1 MIRTLKKERD
11 KKMKKT
17 IIIALSLVLVLL
29 AFTSCEE
36 EIHVHTWDEGTVTK
50 AASCTEDGEVV
61 YKCACGEKKTQVI
74 KATGHKLVETI
85 VDSTYLKKGSV
96 TVKCSE
102 CEKYPVSTYTLDR
115 KDATGLGG
123 ELILKVHESSNPE
136 TDPDLYMYMSFAI
149 LPNNEVI
156 SFSTDDPIDI
166 NSDTINL
173 YEYIADY
180 IIKEEIN
187 EEGEVSYSI
196 SLNDMSIP
204 VIEKDGKLTVSY
216 TLPFGEIQKQDIVLT
231 PDFHVHT
238 GKEVILCEDTD
249 TPEQSFGDPCMYFK
263 CETEK
268 CLTIA
273 DKKVSV
279 VANATH
285 DFENW
290 HWDSESR
297 RWTYDPCSI
306 CGVKYNVHAE

>member
-1 MIRTLKKERD
+1 
-11 KKMKKT
+11 MKRT

-102 CEKYPVSTYTLDR
+102 CEEYPVSTYTLDR

-123 ELILKVHESSNPE
+123 ELISTLPKENES
-136 TDPDLYMYMSFAI
+136 DPDEYGYMSFAI
-149 LPNNEVI
+149 LPNNEVVSYFSN
-156 SFSTDDPIDI
+156 SFATTPE
-166 NSDTINL
+166 TL
-173 YEYIADY
+173 YLMENIADY
-180 IIKEEIN
+180 VIKEELN

-196 SLNDMSIP
+196 FIP
-204 VIEKDGKLTVSY
+204 QQDTSYPVSEKDGKITVPYPISE
-216 TLPFGEIQKQDIVLT
+216 TEKIDIELT
-231 PDFHVHT
+231 PDLHVHT
-238 GKEVILCEDTD
+238 GKEVKVCKVTN
-249 TPEQSFGDPCMYFK
+249 TPGQKRGYPCMQFK

-273 DKKVSV
+273 DKEVSV
-279 VANATH
+279 VVITETH
-285 DFENW
+285 DFENR
-290 HWDSESR
+290 HEVEPGK
-297 RWTYDPCSI
+297 WTYDPCSI
-306 CGVKYNVHAE
+306 CGVNYNVPVVTP

>member
-1 MIRTLKKERD
+1 
-11 KKMKKT
+11 MKRT
-17 IIIALSLVLVLL
+17 IIVALSLILVLL

-102 CEKYPVSTYTLDR
+102 CEDYPVSTYTLDR
-115 KDATGLGG
+115 RDATGLGG
-123 ELILKVHESSNPE
+123 ELIITLPKGNAS
-136 TDPDLYMYMSFAI
+136 DPDKYMYMSFAI
-149 LPNNEVI
+149 LPNNEII
-156 SFSTDDPIDI
+156 SFSTDDDDPFAI

-180 IIKEEIN
+180 VIKEEVN

-196 SLNDMSIP
+196 SIYGNSIP
-204 VIEKDGKLTVSY
+204 VSEKDGKITV
-216 TLPFGEIQKQDIVLT
+216 PFQISETEKIDIELT

-238 GKEVILCEDTD
+238 GEEVKVCKVTN
-249 TPEQSFGDPCMYFK
+249 TPGQKRGYPCMQFK

-273 DKKVSV
+273 DKEVSV
-279 VANATH
+279 VVITETH

-290 HWDSESR
+290 HWDDESGTN
-297 RWTYDPCSI
+297 TYDPCSI
-306 CGVKYNVHAE
+306 CGVKYNAPVTP

>member
-1 MIRTLKKERD
+1 
-11 KKMKKT
+11 MKRT

-102 CEKYPVSTYTLDR
+102 CEEYPVSTYTLDR

-123 ELILKVHESSNPE
+123 ELISTLPKENES
-136 TDPDLYMYMSFAI
+136 DPDEYGYMSFAI

-156 SFSTDDPIDI
+156 SYFS
-166 NSDTINL
+166 NSFATTPETL
-173 YEYIADY
+173 YLMENIADY
-180 IIKEEIN
+180 VIKEEVN

-196 SLNDMSIP
+196 AVNGDSIP
-204 VIEKDGKLTVSY
+204 VSEKDGKLTVSY
-216 TLPFGEIQKQDIVLT
+216 PISETEKIDIELT

-238 GKEVILCEDTD
+238 GEEVKVCEDTN
-249 TPEQSFGDPCMYFK
+249 TPGQTYRNPCMQFE
-263 CETEK
+263 CETKK

-273 DKKVSV
+273 DQGVSV
-279 VANATH
+279 VVITKTH
-285 DFENW
+285 DFKNR
-290 HWDSESR
+290 HWDDESKTN
-297 RWTYDPCSI
+297 TYDPCSI
-306 CGVKYNVHAE
+306 CGVKYNVPAE

>member
-1 MIRTLKKERD
+1 
-11 KKMKKT
+11 MKQT

-102 CEKYPVSTYTLDR
+102 CEEYPVSTYTLDR

-123 ELILKVHESSNPE
+123 ELILKVHEGSDPE
-136 TDPDLYMYMSFAI
+136 EDPNDPDLYMYMSFAI
-149 LPNNEVI
+149 LPNNEII
-156 SFSTDDPIDI
+156 SFSTDDDDPFAI

-180 IIKEEIN
+180 VIKEEVN

-196 SLNDMSIP
+196 SIYGNSIP
-204 VIEKDGKLTVSY
+204 VSEKDGKITV
-216 TLPFGEIQKQDIVLT
+216 PFQISETEKIDIELT

-238 GKEVILCEDTD
+238 GEEEVIACEGNPN
-249 TPEQSFGDPCMYFK
+249 TPEQKEGDPCKYIE

-273 DKKVSV
+273 NTEVSV
-279 VANATH
+279 RIVTETH
-285 DFENW
+285 DFENR
-290 HWDSESR
+290 HEVEPGK
-297 RWTYDPCSI
+297 WTYDPCSI
-306 CGVKYNVHAE
+306 CGVNYNVPVVTP

>member
-1 MIRTLKKERD
+1 
-11 KKMKKT
+11 MKRT

-102 CEKYPVSTYTLDR
+102 CDEYPVSTYTLDR

-123 ELILKVHESSNPE
+123 ELILQIHEGSDPE
-136 TDPDLYMYMSFAI
+136 EDPNDPDLYRYMSFAI
-149 LPNNEVI
+149 LRNNEAI
-156 SFSTDDPIDI
+156 LYFCNSFAIT
-166 NSDTINL
+166 SDTINL
-173 YEYIADY
+173 YEDIADY
-180 IIKEEIN
+180 VIKEEVN

-196 SLNDMSIP
+196 SLNGMSIP
-204 VIEKDGKLTVSY
+204 VIEKDGKVTVSY
-216 TLPFGEIQKQDIVLT
+216 PISETETIDIELT
-231 PDFHVHT
+231 PDLHVHT
-238 GKEVILCEDTD
+238 GEEVIVCEDPN
-249 TPEQSFGDPCMYFK
+249 TPDQGSEDPCMYFE

-268 CLTIA
+268 CLTLA
-273 DKKVSV
+273 GKEVSV
-279 VANATH
+279 MVIKTH
-285 DFENW
+285 EFK
-290 HWDSESR
+290 
-297 RWTYDPCSI
+297 YDPETGRDICSN
-306 CGVKYNVHAE
+306 CGVKHNFIATP

>member
-1 MIRTLKKERD
+1 
-11 KKMKKT
+11 MKKT

-29 AFTSCEE
+29 AFISCEE

-102 CEKYPVSTYTLDR
+102 CEEYPVSTYTLDR

-123 ELILKVHESSNPE
+123 ELMLKVHEGSDPE
-136 TDPDLYMYMSFAI
+136 EDPNDPDLYMYMSFAI
-149 LPNNEVI
+149 LPNNEII
-156 SFSTDDPIDI
+156 SFSTDDDDPFAI

-180 IIKEEIN
+180 VIKEEVN

-196 SLNDMSIP
+196 SIYGNSIP
-204 VIEKDGKLTVSY
+204 VSEKDGKITV
-216 TLPFGEIQKQDIVLT
+216 PFQISETEKIDIELT
-231 PDFHVHT
+231 PDLHVHT
-238 GKEVILCEDTD
+238 GEEVNVCEADATN
-249 TPEQSFGDPCMYFK
+249 QGYGDPCMKFE
-263 CETEK
+263 CETEE

-273 DKKVSV
+273 DQKVSV
-279 VANATH
+279 VVFTKTH
-285 DFENW
+285 NFND
-290 HWDSESR
+290 
-297 RWTYDPCSI
+297 TDPITGKKICSN
-306 CGVKYNVHAE
+306 CGVKYNAPVTP

>member
-1 MIRTLKKERD
+1 
-11 KKMKKT
+11 MKRT

-29 AFTSCEE
+29 AFISCEE

-74 KATGHKLVETI
+74 KATGHKLEKNV

-102 CEKYPVSTYTLDR
+102 CEEYPVSTYTLDR

-123 ELILKVHESSNPE
+123 DIFTKVDEEH
-136 TDPDLYMYMSFAI
+136 DVYGYMSFTI

-156 SFSTDDPIDI
+156 SYFGQSFDNTP
-166 NSDTINL
+166 DTL
-173 YEYIADY
+173 YLMEEIYNY
-180 IIKEEIN
+180 VIKEEVN

-196 SLNDMSIP
+196 FIP
-204 VIEKDGKLTVSY
+204 QQDRSYPVSEKDGKITVSY
-216 TLPFGEIQKQDIVLT
+216 PISETEKIDIELT

-238 GKEVILCEDTD
+238 GEEVKACED
-249 TPEQSFGDPCMYFK
+249 PNILEHKEGAPCIYFK
-263 CETEK
+263 CETGK

-273 DKKVSV
+273 DQGVSV
-279 VANATH
+279 VVVTKTH
-285 DFENW
+285 KFNY
-290 HWDSESR
+290 DSEKHE
-297 RWTYDPCSI
+297 WICEI
-306 CGVKYNVHAE
+306 CGVKSSTNPYK

>member
-1 MIRTLKKERD
+1 
-11 KKMKKT
+11 MKRT
-17 IIIALSLVLVLL
+17 IIIVLSLVLVLL

-102 CEKYPVSTYTLDR
+102 CEEYPVSTYTLDR

-123 ELILKVHESSNPE
+123 ELIIALPKENKSA
-136 TDPDLYMYMSFAI
+136 PDLYTYMSFAI
-149 LPNNEVI
+149 LPNNEII
-156 SFSTDDPIDI
+156 SFSTDDDDPFAI

-180 IIKEEIN
+180 VIKEEVN

-196 SLNDMSIP
+196 SIYGNSIP
-204 VIEKDGKLTVSY
+204 VSEKDGKIIV
-216 TLPFGEIQKQDIVLT
+216 PFQISETEKIDIELT

-238 GKEVILCEDTD
+238 GEEVKVCKDPD
-249 TPEQSFGDPCMYFK
+249 TPEQTYRNPCMQFE
-263 CETEK
+263 CETKK

-273 DKKVSV
+273 DQGVSV
-279 VANATH
+279 VVITKTH
-285 DFENW
+285 DFKNW
-290 HWDSESR
+290 HWDDESKTN
-297 RWTYDPCSI
+297 TYDPCSI
-306 CGVKYNVHAE
+306 CGVKYNVTATPK

>member
-1 MIRTLKKERD
+1 
-11 KKMKKT
+11 MKKT

-29 AFTSCEE
+29 AFISCEE

-74 KATGHKLVETI
+74 KATGHKLEKNV

-102 CEKYPVSTYTLDR
+102 CEEYPVSTYTLDR

-123 ELILKVHESSNPE
+123 ELIITLPKGNAS
-136 TDPDLYMYMSFAI
+136 DPDKYMYMSFAI
-149 LPNNEVI
+149 LPNNEII
-156 SFSTDDPIDI
+156 SFSTDDDDPFAI

-180 IIKEEIN
+180 VIKEEVN

-196 SLNDMSIP
+196 FIP
-204 VIEKDGKLTVSY
+204 QQDTSYPVSEKDGKITVSY
-216 TLPFGEIQKQDIVLT
+216 PISETEKIHIELT

-238 GKEVILCEDTD
+238 GEEVIVCEDPN
-249 TPEQSFGDPCMYFK
+249 TPDQGSEDPCMYFE

-268 CLTIA
+268 CLTLA
-273 DKKVSV
+273 GKEVSV
-279 VANATH
+279 MVIKTH
-285 DFENW
+285 EFK
-290 HWDSESR
+290 
-297 RWTYDPCSI
+297 YDPETGRDICSN
-306 CGVKYNVHAE
+306 CGVKHNFIATP

>member
-1 MIRTLKKERD
+1 
-11 KKMKKT
+11 MKKT

-36 EIHVHTWDEGTVTK
+36 KIHVHTWDEGTVTK

-102 CEKYPVSTYTLDR
+102 CEEYPVSTYTLDR

-123 ELILKVHESSNPE
+123 ELISTLPKKNES
-136 TDPDLYMYMSFAI
+136 DPDKYMYMSFAI
-149 LPNNEVI
+149 LPNNEFI
-156 SFSTDDPIDI
+156 SFSTVKDDPFAI

-180 IIKEEIN
+180 VIKEEVN

-196 SLNDMSIP
+196 SLNGMSIP
-204 VIEKDGKLTVSY
+204 VIEKDGKLTV
-216 TLPFGEIQKQDIVLT
+216 PFPISETEKIDIELT

-238 GKEVILCEDTD
+238 GEEEVIACKKTD
-249 TPEQSFGDPCMYFK
+249 TPEQKEKDPCKYIE

-273 DKKVSV
+273 GKKVSV
-279 VANATH
+279 RIVTETH
-285 DFENW
+285 DFNR
-290 HWDSESR
+290 HWDAESG
-297 RWTYDPCSI
+297 TEIYDPCSI
-306 CGVKYNVHAE
+306 CGVKYNAPVVTP

>member
-1 MIRTLKKERD
+1 
-11 KKMKKT
+11 MKKT

-74 KATGHKLVETI
+74 KATGHKLVETV

-102 CEKYPVSTYTLDR
+102 CEEYPVSTYTLDR

-123 ELILKVHESSNPE
+123 ESIITLPKENES
-136 TDPDLYMYMSFAI
+136 DPDLYMYMSFAI

-156 SFSTDDPIDI
+156 SYFS
-166 NSDTINL
+166 NSFATTPETL
-173 YEYIADY
+173 YLMEYINDY
-180 IIKEEIN
+180 VIKEEAN

-204 VIEKDGKLTVSY
+204 VSEKDGKLTVSY
-216 TLPFGEIQKQDIVLT
+216 TLPFGEMQKQDIVLT

-238 GKEVILCEDTD
+238 GDGEEVIACKDPN
-249 TPEQSFGDPCMYFK
+249 TPEQHNGDPCIYIK

-273 DKKVSV
+273 DTKVSV
-279 VANATH
+279 RLVTETH
-285 DFENW
+285 NFENR
-290 HWDSESR
+290 HWDDESKTY
-297 RWTYDPCSI
+297 TYDPCSI
-306 CGVKYNVHAE
+306 CGVNYNVTATPK

>member
-1 MIRTLKKERD
+1 
-11 KKMKKT
+11 MKRT

-102 CEKYPVSTYTLDR
+102 CEEYPVSTYTLDR
-115 KDATGLGG
+115 KDAAGLGG
-123 ELILKVHESSNPE
+123 ELFLKVHEGSDPE
-136 TDPDLYMYMSFAI
+136 TDPDKYGYMSFAI
-149 LPNNEVI
+149 LPNNEVVSYFSN
-156 SFSTDDPIDI
+156 SFAITPE
-166 NSDTINL
+166 TL
-173 YEYIADY
+173 YLMEYINDY
-180 IIKEEIN
+180 IIKEEVN

-196 SLNDMSIP
+196 FIP
-204 VIEKDGKLTVSY
+204 QQDTSYPVSEKDGKITVSY
-216 TLPFGEIQKQDIVLT
+216 PISETEKIDIELT

-238 GKEVILCEDTD
+238 GEEVIVCEDPN
-249 TPEQSFGDPCMYFK
+249 TPDQGSEDPCMYFE

-268 CLTIA
+268 CLTLA
-273 DKKVSV
+273 GKEVSV
-279 VANATH
+279 MVIKTH
-285 DFENW
+285 EFK
-290 HWDSESR
+290 
-297 RWTYDPCSI
+297 YDPETGRDICSN
-306 CGVKYNVHAE
+306 CGVKHNFIATP

>member
-1 MIRTLKKERD
+1 
-11 KKMKKT
+11 MKKT

-29 AFTSCEE
+29 AFISCEE

-74 KATGHKLVETI
+74 KATGHKLEKTV

-102 CEKYPVSTYTLDR
+102 CEEYPVSTYTLDR

-123 ELILKVHESSNPE
+123 EIILKVYKGSNPK
-136 TDPDLYMYMSFAI
+136 TDPDKYMYMSFAI

-156 SFSTDDPIDI
+156 SFSNDYGEPFAIS
-166 NSDTINL
+166 SDTINL
-173 YEYIADY
+173 YEHIDDY
-180 IIKEEIN
+180 VIKEEVN
-187 EEGEVSYSI
+187 KEGEVSYSI
-196 SLNDMSIP
+196 SLNGMSIP
-204 VIEKDGKLTVSY
+204 VIEKDGKLTVSFPI
-216 TLPFGEIQKQDIVLT
+216 PFGEIQKQDIVLT

-238 GKEVILCEDTD
+238 GEEVIVCEDPNTPGQDSED
-249 TPEQSFGDPCMYFK
+249 TCMYFE

-273 DKKVSV
+273 GNEVKVV
-279 VANATH
+279 VFTTH
-285 DFENW
+285 EFE
-290 HWDSESR
+290 
-297 RWTYDPCSI
+297 YDPEAGRAICSN
-306 CGVKYNVHAE
+306 CGVKYNVTATPE

>member
-1 MIRTLKKERD
+1 
-11 KKMKKT
+11 MKRT

-102 CEKYPVSTYTLDR
+102 CEEYPVSTYTLDR

-123 ELILKVHESSNPE
+123 ELISTLPKENES
-136 TDPDLYMYMSFAI
+136 DPDEYGYMSFAI
-149 LPNNEVI
+149 LPNNEVVSYFSN
-156 SFSTDDPIDI
+156 SFATTPE
-166 NSDTINL
+166 TL
-173 YEYIADY
+173 YLMENIADY
-180 IIKEEIN
+180 VIKEELN

-196 SLNDMSIP
+196 AVNGDSIP
-204 VIEKDGKLTVSY
+204 VSEKDGKLTVSY
-216 TLPFGEIQKQDIVLT
+216 PISETEKIDIELT

-238 GKEVILCEDTD
+238 GEEVKVCKVTN
-249 TPEQSFGDPCMYFK
+249 TPGQKRGYPCMQFK

-273 DKKVSV
+273 DKEVSV
-279 VANATH
+279 VVITESH

-290 HWDSESR
+290 HWDDESGTN
-297 RWTYDPCSI
+297 TYDPCSI
-306 CGVKYNVHAE
+306 CGVKYNAPVTP

>member
-1 MIRTLKKERD
+1 
-11 KKMKKT
+11 MKKT

-74 KATGHKLVETI
+74 KATGHKLEKTV

-102 CEKYPVSTYTLDR
+102 CEEYPVSTYTLDR

-123 ELILKVHESSNPE
+123 DIFTKVDEEH
-136 TDPDLYMYMSFAI
+136 DVYGYMSFTI
-149 LPNNEVI
+149 LPNNEII
-156 SFSTDDPIDI
+156 SYFGQSFDNTP
-166 NSDTINL
+166 DTL
-173 YEYIADY
+173 YLMEEIYNY
-180 IIKEEIN
+180 VIKEEVN

-196 SLNDMSIP
+196 FIP
-204 VIEKDGKLTVSY
+204 QQDRSYPVSEKDGKITVSY
-216 TLPFGEIQKQDIVLT
+216 PISETEKIDIELT

-238 GKEVILCEDTD
+238 GEEVKVCKDPN
-249 TPEQSFGDPCMYFK
+249 TPDQGYGDPCMYFE
-263 CETEK
+263 CETEE

-273 DKKVSV
+273 GKKVNV
-279 VANATH
+279 MVITETH
-285 DFENW
+285 DFE
-290 HWDSESR
+290 HDSEKGV
-297 RWTYDPCSI
+297 WICNI
-306 CGVKYNVHAE
+306 CGVNSTNPYK

>member
-1 MIRTLKKERD
+1 
-11 KKMKKT
+11 MKRT

-102 CEKYPVSTYTLDR
+102 CEEYPVSTYTLDR

-123 ELILKVHESSNPE
+123 ELISTLPKENES
-136 TDPDLYMYMSFAI
+136 DPDEYGYMSFAI

-156 SFSTDDPIDI
+156 SYFS
-166 NSDTINL
+166 NSFATTPETL
-173 YEYIADY
+173 YLMENIAAY
-180 IIKEEIN
+180 VIKEEVN

-196 SLNDMSIP
+196 AVNGDSIP
-204 VIEKDGKLTVSY
+204 VSEKDGKLTVSY
-216 TLPFGEIQKQDIVLT
+216 PISETEKIDIELT

-238 GKEVILCEDTD
+238 GEEVKVCDPD
-249 TPEQSFGDPCMYFK
+249 TPDQDYGDPCIKFE
-263 CETEK
+263 CETEE

-273 DKKVSV
+273 DQGVSV
-279 VANATH
+279 VVIKTH
-285 DFENW
+285 DFKY
-290 HWDSESR
+290 DSEACR
-297 RWTYDPCSI
+297 DICSN
-306 CGVKYNVHAE
+306 CGVKYNPPVTP

>member
-1 MIRTLKKERD
+1 
-11 KKMKKT
+11 MKRT
-17 IIIALSLVLVLL
+17 IIIVLSLVLVLL

-74 KATGHKLVETI
+74 KATGHKLVETV

-102 CEKYPVSTYTLDR
+102 CEEYPVSTYTLDR

-123 ELILKVHESSNPE
+123 ELILKVYKRSNPE
-136 TDPDLYMYMSFAI
+136 TDPDKYGYMSFAI
-149 LPNNEVI
+149 LPNNEVVSYFSN
-156 SFSTDDPIDI
+156 SFATTP
-166 NSDTINL
+166 DTL
-173 YEYIADY
+173 YLIEDIADY
-180 IIKEEIN
+180 VIKEEVN

-196 SLNDMSIP
+196 SLNGMSIP
-204 VIEKDGKLTVSY
+204 VIEKEGKVTVSFPI
-216 TLPFGEIQKQDIVLT
+216 PFGEIQKQDIVLT

-238 GKEVILCEDTD
+238 GDGEEVIACEGNPN
-249 TPEQSFGDPCMYFK
+249 TPEQKEGDPCKYIE

-273 DKKVSV
+273 DTKVSV
-279 VANATH
+279 RIVTETH
-285 DFENW
+285 DFENR
-290 HWDSESR
+290 HEVEPGK
-297 RWTYDPCSI
+297 WTCDPCSI
-306 CGVKYNVHAE
+306 CGVNYNVTATPK